1 MNPGR
6 WRLLIAGMG
15 LVLLTSA
22 YYRIHSVAIV
32 ADTAKQ
38 FLVSLTPEQLAKTQL
53 KFEDDDRFHWHYI
66 PDRDFA
72 QREKTPRKGIMF
84 REMAPYQK
92 HLAHALLAAG
102 LSQRGYIKATTI
114 MSLEDVLRQLEH
126 DDGERRN
133 PENYH
138 FTIFGEPSETGTW
151 GYRVEGH
158 HVSLHF
164 TIVNGKLIAAPSFFG
179 ANPAEVRVGPRA
191 GLRVLAREEDL
202 GRDLLTALTPEQKS
216 VAIVAPKAYADI
228 LTEAT
233 RQAALKGQPSGLQA
247 SKMTP
252 QERQLLANLIDEY
265 IQQFPEDVAAI
276 RTEQVK
282 KAGNDLFFA
291 WAGSEFRGGPHYYRV
306 QGPAFLIE
314 YDCTQDKANHI
325 HSVWRD
331 FAGDWGRDLLKEH
344 YQSSPHGGAK

>member
-1 MNPGR
+1 
-6 WRLLIAGMG
+6 MG

-22 YYRIHSVAIV
+22 YYRIHSVAIIT
-32 ADTAKQ
+32 DTAKN
-38 FLVSLTPEQLAKTQL
+38 FLVTLSPEQRAKAQL
-53 KFEDDDRFHWHYI
+53 RFEDDDRFHWHYI

-72 QREKTPRKGIMF
+72 QREKSPRKGLMF

-102 LSQRGYIKATTI
+102 LTQRGYLKATTI
-114 MSLEDVLRQLEH
+114 MSLEDVLRQMEG

-158 HVSLHF
+158 HISLHF

-179 ANPAEVRVGPRA
+179 ANPAEVRQGPLK

-202 GRDLLTALTPEQKS
+202 GRDLLVAMTPEQKS
-216 VAIVAPKAYADI
+216 VAIVDPKAYGDI
-228 LTEAT
+228 LTEAS
-233 RQAALKGQPSGLQA
+233 RQAALKGQPSGLPA

-252 QERQLLANLIDEY
+252 QERQLLTELIDEY
-265 IQQFPEDVAAI
+265 IGQFPDDVAAV
-276 RTEQVK
+276 RSEQVR
-282 KAGNDLFFA
+282 KAGADLYFA

-306 QGPAFLIE
+306 QSPTFLIE
-314 YDCTQDKANHI
+314 YDNTQNGANHI

-331 FAGDWGRDLLKEH
+331 FQGDWGRDLLKEH
-344 YQSSPHGGAK
+344 HQSSPHGGK